1 MNLKELE
8 FQLSCPDGV
17 NGIEVAKRMNET
29 NRNLIEKTIDSL
41 KVNTNDIVLEIGHGN
56 GIHINYLLEKVEGI
70 QYIGVE
76 ISKTMHS
83 EAIRLNQS
91 SFIKNRKEFILYE
104 GINIP
109 YGDNTFDKI
118 FTVNTIYFWENRVQ
132 FLAEIKRVLKT
143 DGEFSI
149 GFVDESSMRALKF
162 VKNRFEL
169 FSKEKMNKLIGET
182 GLFIISELTE
192 IESITNNMGELI
204 NRKFHVLKVKTP

>member
-29 NRNLIEKTIDSL
+29 NRNLIKKTIDSL
-41 KVNTNDIVLEIGHGN
+41 KVNTYDIVLEIGHGN
-56 GIHINYLLEKVEGI
+56 GIHINYLLEKAKGI

-76 ISKTMHS
+76 ISKTMHN

-91 SFIKNRKEFILYE
+91 SFIENRKEFILYE

-109 YGDNTFDKI
+109 YDDNTFDKI

-132 FLAEIKRVLKT
+132 FLAEIKRVLKA

-149 GFVDESSMRALKF
+149 GFVDESSMRELTF

-169 FSKEKMNKLIGET
+169 FSKEKINKLIGET
-182 GLFIISELTE
+182 GLYIISEFTE
-192 IESITNNMGELI
+192 IESITNNIGELT
-204 NRKFHVLKVKTP
+204 NRKCHVIKVKTP